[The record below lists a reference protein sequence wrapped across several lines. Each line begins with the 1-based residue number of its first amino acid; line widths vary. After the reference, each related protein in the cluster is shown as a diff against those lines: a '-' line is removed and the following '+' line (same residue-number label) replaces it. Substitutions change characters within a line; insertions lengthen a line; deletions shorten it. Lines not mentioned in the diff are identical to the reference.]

1 MLRAIILGVVVAV
14 VVTLVCILVGSI
26 LIALTVSVAV
36 TVGQFLKDYAAVIG
50 ILSGLAY
57 AFGGFGFN
65 GQVK

>member
-50 ILSGLAY
+50 ILAGLWY
-57 AFGGFGFN
+57 AFSGYN